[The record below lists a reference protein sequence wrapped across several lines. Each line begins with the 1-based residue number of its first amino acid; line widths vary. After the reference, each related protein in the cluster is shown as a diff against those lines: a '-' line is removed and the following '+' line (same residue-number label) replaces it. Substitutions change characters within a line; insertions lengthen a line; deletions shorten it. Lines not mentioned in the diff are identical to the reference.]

1 MNYAVGDTVTY
12 TVFGGGLRTGVIV
25 EKFDD
30 VKNGLPG
37 FDMRVEDDGLYPG
50 AGGIGLGWGYDD
62 QIVSVIPA

>member
-12 TVFGGGLRTGVIV
+12 ATFGGGLRTGVIT

-37 FDMRVEDDGLYPG
+37 FDMRVTDDGMWPNG
-50 AGGIGLGWGYDD
+50 PELGWGYDD
-62 QIVSVIPA
+62 QIVEVVPA